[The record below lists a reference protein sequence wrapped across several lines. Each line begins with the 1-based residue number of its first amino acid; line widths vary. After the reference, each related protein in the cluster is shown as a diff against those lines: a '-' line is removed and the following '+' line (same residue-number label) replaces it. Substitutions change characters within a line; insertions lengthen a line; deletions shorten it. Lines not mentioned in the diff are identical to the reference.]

1 MGFTGVL
8 NDILSQGGGKFG
20 GALGELIKMNQQQ
33 DIGNIRSRFGASGG
47 MSLGTPAAY
56 AESVYRAHAAPE
68 TATAIG
74 GLQLQALE
82 PILRSIL
89 SLSGIGIPQATTTV
103 STNPWLS
110 GLEGL
115 AGAASGAGPLIS
127 AIGNLPKK
135 PPAPAK

>member
-1 MGFTGVL
+1 MAPKIGTAGGGSATGLGNDFADWLDKSLNTGTFGSGAGKGNPTSDTMGFTGVL

-68 TATAIG
+68 AATAIG
-74 GLQLQALE
+74 GL
-82 PILRSIL
+82 
-89 SLSGIGIPQATTTV
+89 
-103 STNPWLS
+103 
-110 GLEGL
+110 
-115 AGAASGAGPLIS
+115 
-127 AIGNLPKK
+127 
-135 PPAPAK
+135 